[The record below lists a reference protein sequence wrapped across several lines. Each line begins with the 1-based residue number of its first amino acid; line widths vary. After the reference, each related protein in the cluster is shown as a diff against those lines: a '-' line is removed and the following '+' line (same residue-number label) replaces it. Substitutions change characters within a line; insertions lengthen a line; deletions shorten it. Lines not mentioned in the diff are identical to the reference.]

1 MARLLVLPV
10 PVPVTLSLSHPHT
23 TRSSHVIPSQLVR
36 QPQQRPRPRERR
48 RPQPAP
54 LVHLR
59 RRQRRPISGPRL
71 STRLD
76 RRSSP
81 ETVSRRNSRRR
92 WSCPHPRRRR
102 RYHPRRSR
110 QLACPGP
117 SGHRVCPRCPQEV
130 RRHSLSPL
138 LPTMDPDPTTGAHI
152 PGSSSSSWA
161 SRASARR
168 PSSPASCASFALTRA
183 NVDKRTWKLT
193 VDAVARA
200 GQVRHV
206 RQHVPGDHWCV
217 SPPPP
222 SLARPSQH

>member
-1 MARLLVLPV
+1 MSSPRNSSDNPNNDPTPPNDAAPN
-10 PVPVTLSLSHPHT
+10 PP
-23 TRSSHVIPSQLVR
+23 RSSTSAADNDDPS
-36 QPQQRPRPRERR
+36 PATDS
-48 RPQPAP
+48 QPASTDAAP
-54 LVHLR
+54 P
-59 RRQRRPISGPRL
+59 RQSQDTTPAVAAAAP
-71 STRLD
+71 TPAAAVATTPAAPA
-76 RRSSP
+76 SSHAP
-81 ETVSRRNSRRR
+81 
-92 WSCPHPRRRR
+92 
-102 RYHPRRSR
+102 
-110 QLACPGP
+110 A
-117 SGHRVCPRCPQEV
+117 PQATEFAHAALKKCV
-130 RRHSLSPL
+130 PFSLSPL
-138 LPTMDPDPTTGAHI
+138 LPTMDPDPTTGARI

-183 NVDKRTWKLT
+183 HVDKRTWTLT